1 MNKEQFNK
9 LFWKHLAEQKKIHGD
24 GMDAEIMALGLAE
37 KELKERLDIVEQRE
51 YGIIINRKEKK

>member
-9 LFWKHLAEQKKIHGD
+9 LFWKHLEEQKKIYGD

-37 KELKERLDIVEQRE
+37 KELKKRLDIVEQ
-51 YGIIINRKEKK
+51 